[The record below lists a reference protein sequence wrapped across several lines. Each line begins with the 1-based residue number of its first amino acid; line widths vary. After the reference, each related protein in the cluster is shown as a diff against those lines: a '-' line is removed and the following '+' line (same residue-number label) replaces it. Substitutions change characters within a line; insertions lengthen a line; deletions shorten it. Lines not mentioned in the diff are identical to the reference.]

1 MSKSCVALLK
11 PWELKDKR
19 SFGERRGRA
28 RVDLYLR
35 GFQRCIPFMN
45 TEINKMKLLHIQPLS
60 MPREYEKNLALVCVM
75 MSNFNQF
82 KLNAACIPGLCLYIP
97 VHAQEMK

>member
-11 PWELKDKR
+11 LGELEDKR
-19 SFGERRGRA
+19 SFGERRGRV

-60 MPREYEKNLALVCVM
+60 MSREYEKP
-75 MSNFNQF
+75 SSR
-82 KLNAACIPGLCLYIP
+82 LCDDEQL
-97 VHAQEMK
+97 

>member
-11 PWELKDKR
+11 PWELEDKR

-28 RVDLYLR
+28 RVHLYLC

-60 MPREYEKNLALVCVM
+60 MPREYKKNPSLVCVM
-75 MSNFNQF
+75 MGSFNQF
-82 KLNAACIPGLCLYIP
+82 KLNVTFIPDLRLYFP
-97 VHAQEMK
+97 VHVQ